1 LAKRCAGD
9 RQDPTELNLRL
20 TPPADGCFHP
30 PVFLADENK
39 SKNFEFSGGRI
50 EKTADSEIESSDCKT
65 VQQG

>member
-1 LAKRCAGD
+1 MAAF
-9 RQDPTELNLRL
+9 
-20 TPPADGCFHP
+20 PPP
-30 PVFLADENK
+30 PSVFLADENK